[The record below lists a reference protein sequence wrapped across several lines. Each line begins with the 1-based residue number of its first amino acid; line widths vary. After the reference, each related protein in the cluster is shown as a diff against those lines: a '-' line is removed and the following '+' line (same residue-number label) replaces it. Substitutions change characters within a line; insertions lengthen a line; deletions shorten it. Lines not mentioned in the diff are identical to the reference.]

1 MKIYNFA
8 DLFKINFKNT
18 KKFIL
23 NEKTFKTQDL
33 ITPKKQKVLDEYG
46 VYFLFDKRV
55 GYESKKRYL
64 NQLIYIGQA
73 GGNIQKNAKRG
84 ENFFDRIHKHWLKSI
99 GAEKSSRPKEFK
111 GISISAKWKLYRSQL
126 SKGVKFKKNFSLI
139 ENHLNYKVGL
149 VVLKSKTKE
158 EKIKIKLFEDYSMYK
173 FFIENGI
180 YPICNSKPPSK
191 ETIRYFKSLL
201 S

>member
-1 MKIYNFA
+1 MKIYNFD

-18 KKFIL
+18 EKFIL
-23 NEKTFKTQDL
+23 NKSPFKTQDL
-33 ITPKKQKVLDEYG
+33 IVPKKQKVLNQYG

-55 GYESKKRYL
+55 GYNSKKQYL
-64 NQLIYIGQA
+64 NKLIYIGQA
-73 GGNIQKNAKRG
+73 GGNIQKNAKSG

-99 GAEKSSRPKEFK
+99 GAEKSSRPKEFP

-126 SKGVKFKKNFSLI
+126 SKGVKFAKNFSLL

-180 YPICNSKPPSK
+180 YPICNSQTPSK
-191 ETIRYFKSLL
+191 ETIGYFKSLL
-201 S
+201 I